1 MELLHIFRYII
12 FITCTHLYEKIII
25 YKYYFYLQDYNA
37 ILPQLQNSAV
47 HLKNINSDYI
57 NLYFETLLDAKERK
71 TQAAMNR
78 VRKNLTVLI
87 F

>member
-1 MELLHIFRYII
+1 MNYKVFYIY
-12 FITCTHLYEKIII
+12 LYHFQNGYYYK